1 MRRLADAERLRR
13 FLRELAAAAQDDAS
27 VYLTGGATA
36 VLLGW
41 RESTIDADILMVPD
55 HDALFRALP
64 RLKEELE
71 LNVEIA
77 SPAHFIPELPGW
89 QERSLFIERRGRVS
103 FFHYDP
109 YAQALAKIE
118 RGHAKDLTDVAQL
131 LARGL
136 VDAGKLT
143 ELFEAI
149 KPQLHRYPAIDPPS
163 FRRRLDDA
171 LRRHRESP

>member
-1 MRRLADAERLRR
+1 MRRLADAQRLRR
-13 FLRELAAAAQDDAS
+13 FLRELAGEAQDEVS

-41 RESTIDADILMVPD
+41 RDSTIDADILIVPD

-89 QERSLFIERRGRVS
+89 QDRSLFIERRGRVS

-136 VDAGKLT
+136 VDPRKLT
-143 ELFEAI
+143 ELFEVM
-149 KPQLHRYPAIDPPS
+149 KPQLHRYPAVDPPS
-163 FRRRLDDA
+163 FRTRLEDV